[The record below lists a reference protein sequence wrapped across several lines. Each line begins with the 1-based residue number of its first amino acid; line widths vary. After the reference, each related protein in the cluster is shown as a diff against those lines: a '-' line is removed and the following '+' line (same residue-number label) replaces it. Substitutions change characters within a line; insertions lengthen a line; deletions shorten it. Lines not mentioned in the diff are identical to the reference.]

1 MRSVI
6 VALLAGVAVL
16 AAGCGGEQSEGD
28 DGVDAA
34 PAGETPTDVV
44 AAAEQ
49 RLGDS
54 FAGGFVDRGGD
65 VVVLTTD
72 PAAAER
78 VRALGAT
85 PEVVEHS
92 KAELDDWHTRIGAAL
107 GPEPPSAVTS
117 WGVDVERNAV
127 VVNVLTGQPVPPQV
141 QQIVN
146 DASGAVVIAE
156 AQSPVVPLQAPGG

>member
-6 VALLAGVAVL
+6 VGLVVGATVV
-16 AAGCGGEQSEGD
+16 AAGCGGDSQAEGNSD
-28 DGVDAA
+28 PA
-34 PAGETPTDVV
+34 PAGGTPADVV

-54 FAGGFVDRGGD
+54 FAGGFVDRSGG

-78 VRALGAT
+78 VRALGAI

-107 GPEPPSAVTS
+107 GPEPPPAVTS

-127 VVNVLTGQPVPPQV
+127 VVDVLVGQPVPPQV
-141 QQIVN
+141 QQIADTAG
-146 DASGAVVIAE
+146 DAVIIAE
-156 AQSPVVPLQAPGG
+156 AQSPVVPLPGG